1 MLDPLYF
8 GQFSCLNIS
17 SVKYDVNICK
27 FVESERLLDPFRNKI
42 SITFSTINLKKVYA
56 CHQTIIYK
64 VLNNLTPEYLNVFQY
79 VSQVSLRLTRQSVNN
94 LLFAP
99 KATTKFYRR
108 SYVISSCNLWN
119 NMSNEMRESTSLEFF
134 KTKYVNEYF
143 N

>member
-1 MLDPLYF
+1 MLFPLTWYCNIKLLSSFLLIYF
-8 GQFSCLNIS
+8 RIKS
-17 SVKYDVNICK
+17 
-27 FVESERLLDPFRNKI
+27 NK
-42 SITFSTINLKKVYA
+42 KKVYA
-56 CHQTIIYK
+56 CHQAIIYK

-99 KATTKFYRR
+99 KATTKYYRR
-108 SYVISSCNLWN
+108 SFVISSCNLWN

>member
-1 MLDPLYF
+1 
-8 GQFSCLNIS
+8 
-17 SVKYDVNICK
+17 
-27 FVESERLLDPFRNKI
+27 
-42 SITFSTINLKKVYA
+42 
-56 CHQTIIYK
+56 